1 MAGLISQLA
10 PHQGKTSQEL
20 VTQKQ
25 TKFALEATNLKQP
38 ASIAYSIAH
47 AIPGRIRLRVPRI
60 AQDPDYLERLE
71 ALLKADTWVTS
82 ERSNSAAASIVV
94 TYESSKIKDDKMR
107 SHLVKLIQS
116 ASNAVATQ
124 PSTQSCHPPQ
134 PVKQLT
140 PRACSLEVRQV
151 KVAPERCGLLK
162 SSLGEPLKGGALKAR
177 MNKLH
182 RIGILI

>member
-38 ASIAYSIAH
+38 
-47 AIPGRIRLRVPRI
+47 
-60 AQDPDYLERLE
+60 
-71 ALLKADTWVTS
+71 
-82 ERSNSAAASIVV
+82 
-94 TYESSKIKDDKMR
+94 
-107 SHLVKLIQS
+107 
-116 ASNAVATQ
+116 
-124 PSTQSCHPPQ
+124 Q

-140 PRACSLEVRQV
+140 PRACCLEVRQV

-182 RIGILI
+182 RIRILI